1 MAIEAEGRAFVR
13 ALLRRNRIVRVATT
27 SPSGAPTVAPI
38 WYWFGGDFIAS
49 TMPESATVRNI
60 QRTGVATVLVDEG
73 ADYAD
78 LRGAIIETSAR
89 AYLDSEAPPE
99 LMAAIAEEDAKYA
112 DEIAELVI
120 VREALSSGT
129 ASRRPTYRLLLRPQ
143 RAQWYVLGGSV
154 SGRVTFSDAT
164 TEDDRNAE

>member
-1 MAIEAEGRAFVR
+1 MAIEEEGRAFVR
-13 ALLRRNRIVRVATT
+13 ALLRRNRVVRVATT

-73 ADYAD
+73 SGYAD
-78 LRGAIIETSAR
+78 LRGAIIETRASAF
-89 AYLDSEAPPE
+89 LDSEAPPE

-120 VREALSSGT
+120 VRHALSTGAAPS
-129 ASRRPTYRLLLRPQ
+129 RPTYRLLLRPQ
-143 RAQWYVLGGSV
+143 RARWYVLGGSV
-154 SGRVTFSDAT
+154 SGRTTFGDAAM
-164 TEDDRNAE
+164 EGDEG